1 VKHSKEA
8 VAAMHVESGY
18 ASDLTDSQWRLVKG
32 LLPKDCKHG
41 RPREIDRH
49 ALLNAVF
56 YIVRTGCQWRMLP
69 NDFPKW
75 RTVYVWVWRLRKQ
88 GIWQRVNDRLREQV
102 RRCSNKKSTPTA
114 AVIDSQS
121 IKTTEV
127 GGDESGYDAGKKV
140 KGRKRHI
147 AVDTLGLLLTV
158 VVHGAYWQDHDG
170 AVFVLSN
177 LKQQFKRIKV
187 IFADVAYRRNNLP
200 QWVQATFGWILQTIL
215 RPVGAVG
222 VVVLPKR
229 WIVERTFN
237 WIRRCRRNAL
247 DYERNPDTSEA
258 MIYLSMIPIMLK
270 RIENYQKS

>member
-1 VKHSKEA
+1 
-8 VAAMHVESGY
+8 MYVESGY

-32 LLPKDCKHG
+32 LLPKNCKHG
-41 RPREIDRH
+41 RPREIDRR

-69 NDFPKW
+69 KDFPKW
-75 RTVYVWVWRLRKQ
+75 RTVYIWFWRLRKQ
-88 GIWQRVNDRLREQV
+88 GIWQLINDRLREKV

-127 GGDESGYDAGKKV
+127 GGDERGYDPGKKV

-170 AVFVLSN
+170 AVFVLYN
-177 LKQQFKRIKV
+177 LKQQFKRIKR
-187 IFADVAYRRNNLP
+187 IFADVAYRRKKLP
-200 QWVQATFGWILQTIL
+200 EWTHSTFGWILQTIL
-215 RPVGAVG
+215 RPAGAVG
-222 VVVLPKR
+222 MVVLPKR
-229 WIVERTFN
+229 WIVERTFS

-247 DYERNPDTSEA
+247 DYERNPETSES
-258 MIYLSMIPIMLK
+258 MIYISMIAIMLK
-270 RIENYQKS
+270 RLENYQKS